1 MNLSDW
7 TFFMDGFEPLPCRAP
22 CTMYSVLL
30 ENGKIPDP
38 FYGVNEQTLRHLGER
53 DCAFETEFTVDARDL
68 EKEYQEL
75 EFSGLDTVC
84 RILLNGSL
92 VGRTKNMHRTY
103 VFPVKD
109 RLVPGKNTLRLE
121 FSSPMAYFR
130 EAQRRH
136 YLYMNDG
143 DTVPGTAH
151 LRKAMFESGWDWAP
165 TLPDMGITR
174 PVELRSFDGG
184 RLERVLVSQKHRGGE
199 VDVSVRAD
207 VLSGSE
213 YEVYVNLDGQRV
225 RATAGEA
232 VVHIEHPRL
241 WWVRG
246 YGEQP
251 LYPLETELWVGGT
264 CVDRKTMRIGL
275 RTLTVSTEKDADGKG
290 SEFCFVIN
298 GIKIFSMGANFVP
311 MDSLLTRI
319 TPDRLENLVN
329 QAAAANFNT
338 LRIWGGGYYPEDTF
352 YDLCDEKGILVWQDF
367 MVACANIWLTT
378 DMEQEFTCEA
388 VDNLSRLQHHASL
401 GLLCG
406 NNEMEGMILGGC
418 QNTELVHMDYLR
430 LYEHLLPE
438 LCGAYAP
445 DTFYWPSSPSSGG
458 SFDDPGC
465 PSRGDTHYWMVWH
478 GGLPFTAYRE
488 NSFRFCSEYG
498 FESLPSMKTVETFS
512 APEDRNLLSRVMDD
526 HQKCRTGNEKL
537 LRYLADYY
545 LYPSRFED
553 LVYASQLMQ
562 AEAIESAV
570 EHFRRQRGYCMGST
584 YWQFN
589 DCWPVA
595 SWASIDYFGRWKALH
610 YAAKRFYAP
619 VAMGLFLENGT
630 LTVNIANETRQA
642 FRGAVRLYLCRGD
655 RTVLDEQRCEV
666 TVEALSSLDVL
677 RRKVDAADVYDTYLY
692 ADLYDASGNFL
703 TRRTQLLVPPKHFSW
718 RKPTVTVTAEDIPG
732 GVAFRVSADVF
743 AKNVY
748 LDFRDRDLVLS
759 DNYFDL
765 TAPKAY
771 TVTAQT
777 QASAAELLP
786 QLTVKTVYDI
796 R

>member
-1 MNLSDW
+1 MEIRNW
-7 TFFMDGFEPLPCRAP
+7 TMYYDGFEPLACRAP

-30 ENGKIPDP
+30 EHGKIPDP
-38 FYGVNEQTLRHLGER
+38 FYGINEQTLRHLAEK
-53 DCAFETEFTVDARDL
+53 DCAFEAVFVPESR
-68 EKEYQEL
+68 ESQYQEL
-75 EFSGLDTVC
+75 VFRGLDTIC
-84 RILLNGSL
+84 RITLNGQLLGS
-92 VGRTKNMHRTY
+92 TKNMHRTY

-109 RLVPGKNTLRLE
+109 MLLPGENRLRLE
-121 FSSPMAYFR
+121 FSSPVRFFR

-143 DTVPGTAH
+143 DTIPGTAH

-165 TLPDMGITR
+165 TLPDMGILGTAR
-174 PVELRSFDGG
+174 LRCFNHG
-184 RLERVLVSQKHRGGE
+184 RLERVLVSQDHHDGV
-199 VDVSVRAD
+199 VDVTVRAETVCRED
-207 VLSGSE
+207 
-213 YEVYVNLDGQRV
+213 YEIFAVLDGKRV
-225 RATAGEA
+225 RMVNGEA
-232 VVHIEHPRL
+232 AIRVENPEL

-251 LYPLETELWVGGT
+251 LYELKTELWVNGVLADT
-264 CVDRKTMRIGL
+264 DTRRIGL
-275 RTLTVSTEKDADGKG
+275 RTLTVSTEKDPDGKG

-298 GIKIFSMGANFVP
+298 GLKIFSMGANYVP

-319 TPDRLENLVN
+319 TPQRLENLVE

-338 LRIWGGGYYPEDTF
+338 LRVWGGGYYPEDKF

-367 MVACANIWLTT
+367 MVACANIWLTR
-378 DMEQEFTCEA
+378 DMEREFTLEA
-388 VDNLSRLQHHASL
+388 VDNLSRLQHHAAL

-418 QNTELVHMDYLR
+418 QNTELVHQDYLR

-438 LCGAYAP
+438 LCRIYAP

-458 SFDDPGC
+458 SFDNPGDPA
-465 PSRGDTHYWMVWH
+465 RGDTHYWMVWH

-488 NSFRFCSEYG
+488 NRFRFCSEYG
-498 FESLPSMKTVETFS
+498 FESLPSMKTIRTFS
-512 APEDRNLLSRVMDD
+512 REEDWNLLSRVMDD
-526 HQKCRTGNEKL
+526 HQKCRTGNGKM

-545 LYPSRFED
+545 LYPSSFEN

-619 VAMGLFLENGT
+619 VAMGMFLEGDT
-630 LTVNIANETRQA
+630 LTVNVANETRKA
-642 FRGAVRLYLCRGD
+642 FRGELRLFKCRGD
-655 RTVLDEQRCEV
+655 LTVLEAWRREV
-666 TVEALSSLDVL
+666 SVEALSSLDVL
-677 RRKVDAADVYDTYLY
+677 RQKTAADDPYDTYFY
-692 ADLYDASGNFL
+692 ADLYDGEGRFL
-703 TRRTQLLVPPKHFSW
+703 TRRTQLLVPPKHFRW
-718 RKPTVTVTAEDIPG
+718 RRPDVRTAIAQSPG
-732 GVAFRVSADVF
+732 GATLRVRADVF
-743 AKNVY
+743 ARGVE
-748 LDFRDRDLVLS
+748 LDFRDFDIILS
-759 DNYFDL
+759 DNFIDL
-765 TAPKAY
+765 TDKDDFIL
-771 TVTAQT
+771 TAKT
-777 QASAAELLP
+777 TRTPEELQKNLII
-786 QLTVKTVYDI
+786 KTVYDI

>member
-1 MNLSDW
+1 
-7 TFFMDGFEPLPCRAP
+7 
-22 CTMYSVLL
+22 
-30 ENGKIPDP
+30 
-38 FYGVNEQTLRHLGER
+38 
-53 DCAFETEFTVDARDL
+53 
-68 EKEYQEL
+68 
-75 EFSGLDTVC
+75 
-84 RILLNGSL
+84 
-92 VGRTKNMHRTY
+92 MHRTY

-207 VLSGSE
+207 VLCGSE

-338 LRIWGGGYYPEDTF
+338 LRIWGGSVF
-352 YDLCDEKGILVWQDF
+352 
-367 MVACANIWLTT
+367 
-378 DMEQEFTCEA
+378 
-388 VDNLSRLQHHASL
+388 
-401 GLLCG
+401 
-406 NNEMEGMILGGC
+406 
-418 QNTELVHMDYLR
+418 
-430 LYEHLLPE
+430 
-438 LCGAYAP
+438 
-445 DTFYWPSSPSSGG
+445 SSS
-458 SFDDPGC
+458 
-465 PSRGDTHYWMVWH
+465 
-478 GGLPFTAYRE
+478 
-488 NSFRFCSEYG
+488 
-498 FESLPSMKTVETFS
+498 
-512 APEDRNLLSRVMDD
+512 
-526 HQKCRTGNEKL
+526 
-537 LRYLADYY
+537 
-545 LYPSRFED
+545 
-553 LVYASQLMQ
+553 
-562 AEAIESAV
+562 
-570 EHFRRQRGYCMGST
+570 
-584 YWQFN
+584 
-589 DCWPVA
+589 
-595 SWASIDYFGRWKALH
+595 
-610 YAAKRFYAP
+610 
-619 VAMGLFLENGT
+619 
-630 LTVNIANETRQA
+630 
-642 FRGAVRLYLCRGD
+642 VRL
-655 RTVLDEQRCEV
+655 
-666 TVEALSSLDVL
+666 
-677 RRKVDAADVYDTYLY
+677 
-692 ADLYDASGNFL
+692 SG
-703 TRRTQLLVPPKHFSW
+703 
-718 RKPTVTVTAEDIPG
+718 I
-732 GVAFRVSADVF
+732 SA
-743 AKNVY
+743 
-748 LDFRDRDLVLS
+748 
-759 DNYFDL
+759 
-765 TAPKAY
+765 
-771 TVTAQT
+771 
-777 QASAAELLP
+777 
-786 QLTVKTVYDI
+786 I
-796 R
+796 I

>member
-1 MNLSDW
+1 MKLENW
-7 TFFMDGFEPLPCRAP
+7 TFRMEGFEPLPCHAP
-22 CTMYSVLL
+22 CTMYSVLY

-38 FYGVNEQTLRHLGER
+38 FYGINEQALRFLGER
-53 DCAFETEFTVDARDL
+53 DCAFEAEFSPDAEAL
-68 EKEYQEL
+68 ERQYQEL

-84 RILLNGSL
+84 RILLNGHL
-92 VGRTKNMHRTY
+92 LGRTKNMHRTY
-103 VFPVKD
+103 VFSVKNF
-109 RLVPGKNTLRLE
+109 LVPGKNRLRLE

-136 YLYMNDG
+136 PLYMNDG
-143 DTVPGTAH
+143 DTLPGAAH

-174 PVELRSFDGG
+174 PVELRCFDGG
-184 RLERVLVSQKHRGGE
+184 RLERVLVSQCHRGGA
-199 VDVSVRAD
+199 VDVTVRAEA
-207 VLSGSE
+207 LCEEE
-213 YEVYVNLDGQRV
+213 YEIYVNLDGQRV
-225 RATAGEA
+225 RMRGGEA
-232 VVHIEHPRL
+232 TVHIPSPRL

-251 LYPLETELWVGGT
+251 LYPLETELWVGDA
-264 CVDRKTMRIGL
+264 CVDKREMRIGL

-298 GIKIFSMGANFVP
+298 GIKIFSMGANYVP

-319 TPDRLENLVN
+319 TPERLENLVD
-329 QAAAANFNT
+329 QAVAANFNT
-338 LRIWGGGYYPEDTF
+338 LRVWGGGYYPEDRF
-352 YDLCDEKGILVWQDF
+352 YELCDEKGILVWQDF
-367 MVACANIWLTT
+367 MVACANIWLTK
-378 DMEQEFTCEA
+378 DMEREFTCEA

-438 LCGAYAP
+438 LCEEYAP
-445 DTFYWPSSPSSGG
+445 DTFYWASSPSSGG

-465 PSRGDTHYWMVWH
+465 PARGDTHYWMVWH

-488 NSFRFCSEYG
+488 QSFRFCSEYG
-498 FESLPSMKTVETFS
+498 FESLPSMKTVASFS
-512 APEDRNLLSRVMDD
+512 APEDRNLLCRVMDD
-526 HQKCRTGNEKL
+526 HQKCRTGNEKM

-545 LYPSRFED
+545 LYPSRLEE

-595 SWASIDYFGRWKALH
+595 SWSSIDYFGRWKALH
-610 YAAKRFYAP
+610 YGAKRFYAP
-619 VAMGLFLENGT
+619 VAMGLFLENGS
-630 LTVNIANETRQA
+630 LAVNISNETREA
-642 FRGAVRLYLCRGD
+642 FRGELRLYQCRAD
-655 RTVLDEQRCEV
+655 QTVVAELRREV
-666 TVEALSSLDVL
+666 AVEALSSRDVL
-677 RRKVDAADVYDTYLY
+677 RQAVKAEDIYDTYFY
-692 ADLYDASGNFL
+692 ADLYDAAGNFL
-703 TRRTQLLVPPKHFSW
+703 TRRTQLLVPPKHFAW
-718 RKPTVTVTAEDIPG
+718 RRPTVTVTARDIPG
-732 GVAFRVSADVF
+732 GVAFRARADVF
-743 AKNVY
+743 AKNVC
-748 LDFRDRDLVLS
+748 LDFRETDIVLS

-765 TAPKAY
+765 TSPEAY
-771 TVTAQT
+771 TVTAAT
-777 QASAAELLP
+777 EKSAAELME
-786 QLTVKTVYDI
+786 QLIVKTVYDI